1 MARQKV
7 VNNVYYDLTAEEE
20 AEMAARAEAADLD
33 LSHVRSQRNS
43 LLSASDWTRL
53 DDAALGDHTAAE
65 WATYRQALR
74 DYPAQ
79 SDRVSTLPAW
89 PEDPPTAKIT
99 RKKVAGQ
106 AAYDAAIASDE
117 DDADAA
123 QAAYDTAYAAT
134 D

>member
-1 MARQKV
+1 MPRYKV
-7 VNNVYYDLTAEEE
+7 VDNVRIQLTAEEE
-20 AEMAARAEAADLD
+20 TQLDADAEANDLD
-33 LSHVRSQRNS
+33 LGSVRQQRNGM
-43 LLSASDWTRL
+43 LSASDWTRL

-89 PEDPPTAKIT
+89 PESPPAAKIT
-99 RKKVAGQ
+99 RKTTAGDSARQ
-106 AAYDAAIASDE
+106 SSIDGGGTDE
-117 DDADAA
+117 EA
-123 QAAYDTAYAAT
+123 QTAYDTAYAAT